1 MTDESNSLPLTD
13 EQKSQVRGILS
24 VGCDRQTAVDYVGCS
39 LADIRRA
46 MQQDAAFMADVRRAE
61 AGIELMHMR
70 NVQEVAETKKEWRAS
85 VWWLE
90 HRSPERFARKVGT
103 MTARQLK
110 AFTAMLLD
118 IYREEV
124 RDAADRERLIA
135 RFTRLM
141 ETIEQMLA
149 DAQPGQPEPGSIG
162 TMKLLTSDMAP
173 YDEEPRDDELVEDG
187 DDTNSTDVSP
197 SGEDAIAAQRRRHL
211 AAGDSPPKDDEV

>member
-1 MTDESNSLPLTD
+1 MSDDTNPFPLSD
-13 EQKSQVRGILS
+13 EQKSQIRGILS
-24 VGCDRQTAVDYVGCS
+24 VGCDRQTAADYVGCS
-39 LADIRRA
+39 LADIRRT
-46 MQQDAAFMADVRRAE
+46 MLEDGAFMADVRRAE

-70 NVQEVAETKKEWRAS
+70 NVQEAAEKKKDWRAS

-90 HRSPERFARKVGT
+90 QRSPERFARKVGT

-149 DAQPGQPEPGSIG
+149 DAQPGQPEPSSLEP
-162 TMKLLTSDMAP
+162 MKLLAADI
-173 YDEEPRDDELVEDG
+173 EPRDEELAEDVTVE
-187 DDTNSTDVSP
+187 V
-197 SGEDAIAAQRRRHL
+197 
-211 AAGDSPPKDDEV
+211 DSEEETSWNE